1 MILMAKKKKEGA
13 LTAEEKP
20 IAKALL
26 LRGWRN
32 QDIQHLLNRERVATI
47 NSARVTEVK
56 KDFSIN
62 PASDDEVDFFIVRKN
77 AYDPVTGLN
86 FYDDERLIRSRE
98 AMILA
103 VQSFNSPILKF
114 KTEQFAVQSN
124 IAWTY
129 LLHEYFEKKIGKIEG
144 KDGRSLLL
152 SQMIKRREFPL
163 SRGVANNIRDMID
176 IRDSVEHKILRHSD
190 KQFFSLFQ
198 ANCLNF
204 DKSICELFGKR
215 LSLQNELSIALQFS
229 RLDFTQAAE
238 IQKFDVPEHIET
250 LNAELNER
258 LTEEERSDLN
268 YRFRVVYTLDH
279 ASKSKAH
286 FEFIQP
292 GSEEGKQIHS
302 VLEKRVIADD
312 QYPHKPSQAAKLI
325 AVKSGREFTS
335 YNHTQ
340 AWRRYK
346 VRPASGAKE
355 CGQTNKDFCIFHR
368 SHGDYTYNDSWVEFV
383 VQKIS
388 LDLEYSELKAMPI
401 R

>member
-1 MILMAKKKKEGA
+1 MAKKNKEGT

-20 IAKALL
+20 IVKALL
-26 LRGWRN
+26 SRGWRN
-32 QDIQHLLNRERVATI
+32 QDIQYLLNRERVATI
-47 NSARVTEVK
+47 NSARITEVK
-56 KDFSIN
+56 KNQEIV
-62 PASDDEVDFFIVRKN
+62 PASDDDVEFFIVKKKS
-77 AYDPVTGLN
+77 YDPVTGLN

-103 VQSFNSPILKF
+103 VQSFNSPTLKF

-129 LLHEYFEKKIGKIEG
+129 LLHEYFERKIGKIEG
-144 KDGRSLLL
+144 KDGRTLLL
-152 SQMIKRREFPL
+152 SQMIKRRDFPL

-176 IRDSVEHKILRHSD
+176 IRHNVEHKILRHAD
-190 KQFFSLFQ
+190 RQFFSLFQ

-204 DKSICELFGKR
+204 DKSICELFGER

-229 RLDFTQAAE
+229 RLDFTQAIE

-250 LNAELNER
+250 LNADLHNRLSEDER
-258 LTEEERSDLN
+258 RDLS

-279 ASKSKAH
+279 ASKSKAY

-292 GSEEGKQIHS
+292 GSEEGKKIHS

-312 QYPHKPSQAAKLI
+312 QYPHKPSQAAKMI
-325 AVKSGREFTS
+325 KEKSGREFTS

-346 VRPASGAKE
+346 VRPTSGSKE
-355 CGQTNKDFCIFHR
+355 CGLTNKDFCIFHR
-368 SHGDYTYNDSWVEFV
+368 SHGDYTYNDSWVDFV
-383 VQKIS
+383 VEKIS
-388 LDLEYSELKAMPI
+388 SDAEFSELKKVSV

>member
-1 MILMAKKKKEGA
+1 MVQKKKEGA
-13 LTAEEKP
+13 LTEEEKP
-20 IAKALL
+20 IVKALL
-26 LRGWRN
+26 QRGWRN
-32 QDIQHLLNRERVATI
+32 QDIQHLLNRERIATI
-47 NSARVTEVK
+47 NSARITEVK
-56 KDFSIN
+56 KNNGIE
-62 PASDDEVDFFIVRKN
+62 PANDDAVEFFIVRKN

-103 VQSFNSPILKF
+103 VQSFNSPVLRF

-129 LLHEYFEKKIGKIEG
+129 LLHEYFERKLGNIVG

-176 IRDSVEHKILRHSD
+176 IRDNVEHKILRCSD
-190 KQFFSLFQ
+190 KNFFPLFQ

-215 LSLQNELSIALQFS
+215 LSLQNELSIALQFTK
-229 RLDFTQAAE
+229 LDFTQTLE
-238 IQKFDVPEHIET
+238 LQKFDIPEHIET
-250 LNAELNER
+250 LNAELHDR
-258 LTEEERSDLN
+258 LTEEERSDLD

-279 ASKSKAH
+279 TSKSKAH

-292 GSEEGKQIHS
+292 GSDEGKQIHS
-302 VLEKRVIADD
+302 ILEKRVIADD
-312 QYPHKPSQAAKLI
+312 QYPYKPAQAAKLI
-325 AVKSGREFTS
+325 AEKSGRKFTS
-335 YNHTQ
+335 HNHTQ

-346 VRPASGAKE
+346 VRPSSNAKE
-355 CGQTNKDFCIFHR
+355 RNQTNRGFCIFHS
-368 SHGDYTYNDSWVEFV
+368 SHGDYTYNDSWIDFV
-383 VQKIS
+383 VEKIS
-388 LDLEYSELKAMPI
+388 FDQEFLDLKAV
-401 R
+401 RVR